1 MWPQIFDI
9 VKFFLPFIDFTP
21 TDETQLVIKIS
32 ARANLVWHGRSIYQE
47 VFRNRCKFTFPL
59 ENGKSGVLREFG
71 NSFQLWYN
79 FLNLLWTGLLYS
91 NTQTCFIMKNE
102 NQIKAKPMI
111 FKDIFVSIDL
121 AWWCW
126 KKMPTLLY
134 FVWYCSTNL
143 TARLVCRNALWRWL
157 MKTIL
162 HETCELISVNKY
174 KFTFTYCSRY
184 QHYWKLSTK
193 FHKENIYSATDL

>member
-1 MWPQIFDI
+1 M
-9 VKFFLPFIDFTP
+9 
-21 TDETQLVIKIS
+21 
-32 ARANLVWHGRSIYQE
+32 
-47 VFRNRCKFTFPL
+47 
-59 ENGKSGVLREFG
+59 
-71 NSFQLWYN
+71 
-79 FLNLLWTGLLYS
+79 LYS
-91 NTQTCFIMKNE
+91 NTQTCFITKNE
-102 NQIKAKPMI
+102 NQSKAKLMI
-111 FKDIFVSIDL
+111 FWNIFVSIDL

-184 QHYWKLSTK
+184 QHYWKLSTTRARDIYNCDEFYK
-193 FHKENIYSATDL
+193 HWDRIVKAGHKTNNYRWPLSIIEIICIETP